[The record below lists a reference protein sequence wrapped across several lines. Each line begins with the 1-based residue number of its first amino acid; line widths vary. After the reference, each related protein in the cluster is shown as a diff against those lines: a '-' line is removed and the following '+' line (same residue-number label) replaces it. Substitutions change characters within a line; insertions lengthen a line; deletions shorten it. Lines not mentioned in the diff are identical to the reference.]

1 MSGSSDSGQPSQ
13 PSRPSE
19 PHDAD
24 APSDPL
30 DERALRRL
38 LAMAAEDPEAVAPEV
53 ELPPRFRIVREVGRG
68 GMGVVYEAF
77 DQQLGRR
84 CAIKTLATRTD
95 ESLRRRFAHEALAAA
110 RLHHPHIAAVHDATP
125 EWLCLQF
132 VDGGPLPPLVANA
145 DAAALRATVALVRDA
160 ARALHHAHE
169 RGLVHRDVKPSNL
182 LVERGHVFV
191 VDFGLAKTL
200 DDDAQRSR
208 SGALVGTPAFM
219 APEQVLGGACDART
233 DVHGLGATLH
243 FVLTGRPPF
252 AAASLGELLQA
263 VAEREPPPVA
273 GDRDL
278 AVVVATC
285 LAKDPARRYA
295 TAAALADDLDRW
307 LRHEPIVARAP
318 AFLDRCR
325 KALRRHRAVVRGVL
339 LATAATALLVAL
351 VLLPIAWRES
361 AARAA
366 AAEAVALAD
375 HSAAVLQDAAMF
387 GRLGDHRSA
396 WQLLDSAIV
405 RTEGFLA
412 RHDVARVRYLR
423 SRLLR
428 ARGRFDDALHELE
441 RTIATAP
448 ELADA
453 RCERGL
459 LRAAVPSP
467 DAAAIAAAVDDLQAG
482 LATPADGTSVLG
494 SVERLFARAEL
505 LRLRADDEQ
514 AEDLLREVLEY
525 EPTHVA
531 ARRSLARL
539 ALRRGDEDLARY
551 YSASA
556 VDLQQGYG
564 PVYLARERQVLP
576 TTILG
581 LDGLLVDFAG
591 ELGSGPDN
599 ALALAHRG
607 LVQLRR
613 SLRLSREGHAAEAL
627 DAAQAAV
634 DDYTTTLQLH
644 DELAGAHNNRAV
656 CRLVVADLAAAG
668 GDSDRAARERAAAGE
683 DLQQAL
689 ATAPG
694 SAEAHANVGLLQ
706 LRLAATSWALG
717 RGDAAR
723 RQADQAV
730 ASLRRAAELQL
741 GDARHAEACRKL
753 LAHAEQEA
761 AR

>member
-1 MSGSSDSGQPSQ
+1 MSRTGEPGEPSQ
-13 PSRPSE
+13 PGE
-19 PHDAD
+19 PPGAGQPPG
-24 APSDPL
+24 AL

-38 LAMAAEDPEAVAPEV
+38 LAMAAEDPEAVVPEV

-68 GMGVVYEAF
+68 GMGIVYEAF
-77 DQQLGRR
+77 DEQLGRR
-84 CAIKTLATRTD
+84 CAIKTLAARTD

-110 RLHHPHIAAVHDATP
+110 RLQHPHIAAVHDATP

-132 VDGGPLPPLVANA
+132 VDGGPLPPLPANA
-145 DAAALRATVALVRDA
+145 EAATLRTAVALVRDA

-191 VDFGLAKTL
+191 VDFGLAKSL
-200 DDDAQRSR
+200 DDDAHRSR

-219 APEQVLGGACDART
+219 APEQVLGGSVDART
-233 DVHGLGATLH
+233 DVHGLGATLY
-243 FVLTGRPPF
+243 FVLTGRAPF

-263 VAEREPPPVA
+263 VAEREPSPVP

-285 LAKDPARRYA
+285 LQKDPTRRYV
-295 TAAALADDLDRW
+295 TAGALADDLDRW

-318 AFLDRCR
+318 SFVDRFG
-325 KALRRHRAVVRGVL
+325 KALRRHRAVVRGVAF
-339 LATAATALLVAL
+339 ATAATALLVAL

-375 HSAAVLQDAAMF
+375 HSAAVLQDASMF

-396 WQLLDSAIV
+396 WQLLDEAIV
-405 RTEGFLA
+405 RTEGFLG

-441 RTIATAP
+441 RTIAGSA

-459 LRAAVPSP
+459 LRAAAPSP
-467 DAAAIAAAVDDLQAG
+467 DAAAIAAAIEDLEAG
-482 LATPADGTSVLG
+482 LAGSADGASVLG
-494 SVERLFARAEL
+494 SVDRLFARAEL
-505 LRLRADDEQ
+505 LRLREADER

-551 YSASA
+551 YAASA

-581 LDGLLVDFAG
+581 LDGLLVDFAAD
-591 ELGSGPDN
+591 LRDGPDN

-613 SLRLSREGHAAEAL
+613 SLRLAREGHASEAL

-634 DDYTTTLQLH
+634 DDHTTTLQLH
-644 DELAGAHNNRAV
+644 DGLPGALNNRAV

-668 GDSDRAARERAAAGE
+668 GEGDRAVRERAAAGE
-683 DLQQAL
+683 DLRQAL
-689 ATAPG
+689 GAKPG
-694 SAEAHANVGLLQ
+694 SAEAHANFGLLQ
-706 LRLAATSWALG
+706 LRLVATSWALG

-723 RQADQAV
+723 RQASQAV
-730 ASLRRAAELQL
+730 ASLRRAAELQPV
-741 GDARHAEACRKL
+741 DARHAEACRKL
-753 LAHAEQEA
+753 LARAEQEA